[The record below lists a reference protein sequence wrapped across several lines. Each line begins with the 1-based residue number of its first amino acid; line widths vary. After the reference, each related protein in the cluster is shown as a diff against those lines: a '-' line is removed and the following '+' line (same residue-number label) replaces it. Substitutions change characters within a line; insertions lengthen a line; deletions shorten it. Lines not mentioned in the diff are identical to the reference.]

1 LVKSF
6 QNRSR
11 SPQPL
16 EPPQTHPPDGRKWD
30 GLEAQENGAIRLRS
44 RFLCSLLQNRN
55 GGVFGAQPL
64 SFAPAER
71 SGQRVR
77 HSAVVRPA
85 SERTVYQTL
94 ALKRAEIS
102 RLPTDIAQGTDG
114 SPFGAAAAA
123 AIISMNA
130 LFQINDLLR
139 RIERDA
145 EAIGKEKAARRR
157 LHDSNL

>member
-1 LVKSF
+1 M
-6 QNRSR
+6 
-11 SPQPL
+11 
-16 EPPQTHPPDGRKWD
+16 
-30 GLEAQENGAIRLRS
+30 
-44 RFLCSLLQNRN
+44 
-55 GGVFGAQPL
+55 
-64 SFAPAER
+64 
-71 SGQRVR
+71 R

-102 RLPTDIAQGTDG
+102 RLPTDIAKGTDG
-114 SPFGAAAAA
+114 SPFGAAAA
-123 AIISMNA
+123 ISMNA
-130 LFQINDLLR
+130 LCQINGLLG